1 MSWISK
7 VTRYVARKQ
16 TRSSYVNRRKNYESP
31 RQAYYRKSSGKS
43 TKYVKKNQDRSVD
56 SGTFGSGKS
65 TNTAK
70 KSTKN
75 IKKVQN
81 NDADSGT
88 SWSGKKSTSTGK
100 KSTKSIL
107 GVDSGTLG
115 SGKSTNAAKIS
126 TKNIKKD
133 QGNNV
138 DFDSLAS
145 GKKITYKGKDT
156 MSATKAFNRIMKPA
170 PRIGQDYIRKPHPCQ
185 NLSFTEC
192 MVKPWDDLHKNFL
205 DAHISNQFITMF
217 TIVFL
222 SLLIFRPS

>member
-16 TRSSYVNRRKNYESP
+16 IRSSYVNRKKNYESP
-31 RQAYYRKSSGKS
+31 RQKYYRKRSSKS
-43 TKYVKKNQDRSVD
+43 TKYIKKNQDKSVD

-81 NDADSGT
+81 NDADSSTIG
-88 SWSGKKSTSTGK
+88 SGKKSTNTVK
-100 KSTKSIL
+100 KSTKSIIKTRDN
-107 GVDSGTLG
+107 GVDFGTLG
-115 SGKSTNAAKIS
+115 SGKKSTNTAKIS

-133 QGNNV
+133 QDNDV

-145 GKKITYKGKDT
+145 GKKITYKRKDT
-156 MSATKAFNRIMKPA
+156 MSATKAFNRIIRPA
-170 PRIGQDYIRKPHPCQ
+170 PRISQEYNRKPHPCQ

-192 MVKPWDDLHKNFL
+192 MVKPWDDLFIKIFL
-205 DAHISNQFITMF
+205 MRILPTNI
-217 TIVFL
+217 
-222 SLLIFRPS
+222 